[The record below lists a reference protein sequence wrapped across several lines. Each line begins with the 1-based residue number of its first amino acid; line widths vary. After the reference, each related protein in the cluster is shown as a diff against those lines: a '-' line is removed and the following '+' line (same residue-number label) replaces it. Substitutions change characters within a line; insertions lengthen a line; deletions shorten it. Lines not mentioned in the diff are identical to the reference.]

1 MEVQVNLLCV
11 LQSGEFVRR
20 TSIVGE
26 NLPKFIFDTSIDAKK
41 RARLLEK
48 EMNEQAKIVQDLR

>member
-1 MEVQVNLLCV
+1 
-11 LQSGEFVRR
+11 
-20 TSIVGE
+20 VGE